1 MRIGAATKPGLANS
15 VSRRRGLWR
24 LMALIVLLAVIGGYV
39 APVRTYIERTRQ
51 IEEERAVTDSLQVE
65 HDRLL
70 KERDRLNNVVYVEQ
84 VARRDLGLV
93 RPGEQPYVVK
103 DLDKGAP
110 EVASVPQSED
120 VPITERFTEWVSAL
134 IN

>member
-1 MRIGAATKPGLANS
+1 
-15 VSRRRGLWR
+15 
-24 LMALIVLLAVIGGYV
+24 MALVVLLAVIGGYV

-51 IEEERAVTDSLQVE
+51 IEEERVLTDSLQVE

-84 VARRDLGLV
+84 VARKDLGLV

-103 DLDKGAP
+103 DLDKGTP
-110 EVASVPQSED
+110 EVASVPQDED